1 MNEIWKDI
9 KGFENYQISNFG
21 RVKSKE
27 RFVSNACRSYLKP
40 EQILRTHVMKCGYLA
55 ISLRDFEQ
63 KCHLLKIHRLV
74 AIAFIPNPNNLP
86 DVNHIDGN
94 KENPIASNLEWCT
107 PSENTIHAIN
117 SGLRPRVSGRN
128 IERIYQTD
136 LYGNLIAIHEN
147 FSDAA
152 RKNGRDSVGAI
163 YSACNDNRS
172 YGNCFLV
179 RESDYID
186 FGVSKCKKKRN
197 INNID
202 LTKKSEVCL

>member
-1 MNEIWKDI
+1 MSENENWKLVEEKGRLKTKGEYYISDKGNFYSTFSKKLI
-9 KGFENYQISNFG
+9 KKQLDHKGYEYIEIG
-21 RVKSKE
+21 RKKYKV
-27 RFVSNACRSYLKP
+27 
-40 EQILRTHVMKCGYLA
+40 
-55 ISLRDFEQ
+55 
-63 KCHLLKIHRLV
+63 HRLV
-74 AIAFIPNPNNLP
+74 GKYFLPNPNNLP

-117 SGLRPRVSGRN
+117 NGLRPKVSGRN

-172 YGNCFLV
+172 YGNCFWV

-186 FGVSKCKKKRN
+186 FGISKCKKKRN
-197 INNID
+197 VKNID
-202 LTKKSEVCL
+202 LTKRARCANENYITKRCD